1 MQEENRN
8 KFNYTYSA
16 PTETERKEIEEI
28 RSQYLPDA
36 KNNEKLE
43 RLKSLDFFVRNT
55 AKLVAFSFGV
65 FGVLVFG
72 LGLSMVLSWALIVW
86 GSVVCALG
94 ACFAGAAYPLYRI
107 IFQRNK
113 KKYGP
118 EILRLSR
125 ELLNERTD
133 SKSAD

>member
-72 LGLSMVLSWALIVW
+72 LGLSMVLSSALIVW

-133 SKSAD
+133 SKSSD

>member
-8 KFNYTYSA
+8 KFNYIYSA

-36 KNNEKLE
+36 KNNEKME
-43 RLKSLDFFVRNT
+43 RLKALDSFVRNT
-55 AKLVAFSFGV
+55 AKLVAFSFGI
-65 FGVLVFG
+65 FGILVFG
-72 LGLSMVLSWALIVW
+72 LGLSMVLSWGGIVW
-86 GSVVCALG
+86 GSIVCVLG
-94 ACFAGAAYPLYRI
+94 ACFVSAAYPLYRI

-133 SKSAD
+133 SESSD

>member
-1 MQEENRN
+1 MSHDDRDRYRN
-8 KFNYTYSA
+8 VDC
-16 PTETERKEIEEI
+16 R
-28 RSQYLPDA
+28 QYLPDA

-133 SKSAD
+133 SKSSD

>member
-86 GSVVCALG
+86 GIVVCALG

-133 SKSAD
+133 SKSSD

>member
-8 KFNYTYSA
+8 KFNYIYSA

-36 KNNEKLE
+36 KNNEKME
-43 RLKSLDFFVRNT
+43 RLKALDSFVRNT
-55 AKLVAFSFGV
+55 AKLVAFSFGI
-65 FGVLVFG
+65 FGILVFG
-72 LGLSMVLSWALIVW
+72 LGLSMVLSWGVIVW
-86 GSVVCALG
+86 GSIVCVLG
-94 ACFAGAAYPLYRI
+94 ACFVSAAYPLSRI

-133 SKSAD
+133 SESSD

>member
-1 MQEENRN
+1 M
-8 KFNYTYSA
+8 
-16 PTETERKEIEEI
+16 
-28 RSQYLPDA
+28 
-36 KNNEKLE
+36 
-43 RLKSLDFFVRNT
+43 DFFVRNT

-133 SKSAD
+133 SKSSD

>member
-8 KFNYTYSA
+8 KFNYIYSA

-36 KNNEKLE
+36 KNNEKME
-43 RLKSLDFFVRNT
+43 RLKALDSFVRNT
-55 AKLVAFSFGV
+55 AKLVAFSFGI
-65 FGVLVFG
+65 FGILVFG
-72 LGLSMVLSWALIVW
+72 LGLSMVLSWGVIVW
-86 GSVVCALG
+86 GSIVCVLG
-94 ACFAGAAYPLYRI
+94 ACFVSDAYPLYRI

-133 SKSAD
+133 SESSD

>member
-8 KFNYTYSA
+8 KFNYIYSA

-36 KNNEKLE
+36 KNNEKME
-43 RLKSLDFFVRNT
+43 RLKALDSFVRNT
-55 AKLVAFSFGV
+55 AKLVAFSFGI
-65 FGVLVFG
+65 FGILVFG
-72 LGLSMVLSWALIVW
+72 LGLSMVLSWGVIVW
-86 GSVVCALG
+86 GSIVCVLG
-94 ACFAGAAYPLYRI
+94 ACFVSAAYPLYRT

-133 SKSAD
+133 SESSD

>member
-36 KNNEKLE
+36 KKNEKLE

-133 SKSAD
+133 SKSSD

>member
-8 KFNYTYSA
+8 KFNYIYSA

-36 KNNEKLE
+36 KNNEKME
-43 RLKSLDFFVRNT
+43 RLKALDSFVRNT
-55 AKLVAFSFGV
+55 AKLVAFSFGI
-65 FGVLVFG
+65 FGILVFG
-72 LGLSMVLSWALIVW
+72 LGLSMVLSWGVIVW
-86 GSVVCALG
+86 GSIVCVLG
-94 ACFAGAAYPLYRI
+94 ACFVSAAYPLYRI

-118 EILRLSR
+118 EILLLSR

-133 SKSAD
+133 SESSD

>member
-43 RLKSLDFFVRNT
+43 RLRSLDFFVRNT

-133 SKSAD
+133 SKSSD

>member
-94 ACFAGAAYPLYRI
+94 ACFAGAAYTLYRI

-113 KKYGP
+113 KKY
-118 EILRLSR
+118 
-125 ELLNERTD
+125 
-133 SKSAD
+133 

>member
-8 KFNYTYSA
+8 KFNYIYSA

-36 KNNEKLE
+36 KNNEKME

-86 GSVVCALG
+86 GSIVCTLG
-94 ACFAGAAYPLYRI
+94 ACFAGTAYPLYRI
-107 IFQRNK
+107 IFRRNK

-133 SKSAD
+133 SESSD

>member
-133 SKSAD
+133 SKSSD

>member
-8 KFNYTYSA
+8 KFNYIYSA

-36 KNNEKLE
+36 KNNEKME
-43 RLKSLDFFVRNT
+43 RLKALDSFVRNT
-55 AKLVAFSFGV
+55 AKLVAFSFGI
-65 FGVLVFG
+65 FGILVFG
-72 LGLSMVLSWALIVW
+72 LGLSMVLSWGVIVW
-86 GSVVCALG
+86 GSIVCVLG
-94 ACFAGAAYPLYRI
+94 ACFVSAAYPLYRI
-107 IFQRNK
+107 ISQRNK

-133 SKSAD
+133 SESSD

>member
-36 KNNEKLE
+36 KNNEKME

-55 AKLVAFSFGV
+55 SKLVAFSFGV

-107 IFQRNK
+107 IFRRNK

-133 SKSAD
+133 SESSD

>member
-43 RLKSLDFFVRNT
+43 RLKALDFFVRNT
-55 AKLVAFSFGV
+55 AKLVAFSFGI

-107 IFQRNK
+107 IFQRKK

-133 SKSAD
+133 SESSD

>member
-65 FGVLVFG
+65 LGVLVFG

-133 SKSAD
+133 SKSSD